1 MSTIIVQIERFF
13 KVCFALLFVAKNDG
27 KTKNNTAIKNIAE
40 INNLATKSTKFD
52 MRIYCLIIIK
62 SQNRDCLI

>member
-13 KVCFALLFVAKNDG
+13 KVALLFVAKNDG

-40 INNLATKSTKFD
+40 I
-52 MRIYCLIIIK
+52 I
-62 SQNRDCLI
+62 

>member
-40 INNLATKSTKFD
+40 I
-52 MRIYCLIIIK
+52 I
-62 SQNRDCLI
+62 

>member
-13 KVCFALLFVAKNDG
+13 KVCFTLLFVAKNDG

-40 INNLATKSTKFD
+40 I
-52 MRIYCLIIIK
+52 I
-62 SQNRDCLI
+62 